1 MNIRRR
7 KGIEKEISKIIGF
20 SILTEVKNEKIRN
33 LVSIKEV
40 TLSQDGK
47 YLDIVFSI
55 LNYKENINKEKM
67 LEELKK
73 LTGFFRTKLSK
84 ELNLR
89 YTPEIRMKLDDTL
102 EHSMKIEKLLNEI
115 KKEEKNKN
123 STL

>member
-102 EHSMKIEKLLNEI
+102 EHSMKIEKILNGI

>member
-55 LNYKENINKEKM
+55 LNYKDNINKEKM

-102 EHSMKIEKLLNEI
+102 EHSMKIEKILNGI

>member
-55 LNYKENINKEKM
+55 LNYKDNINKEKM